1 MDGTGLLFGLPALM
15 PLLMLGV
22 AGVVLYFAWKAHK
35 RRKAEAAAFA
45 ASRGWTYTENV
56 PSLTSR
62 WRSSPFSRGH
72 GRRATNVITGAF
84 HGRQIVSMDYQY
96 TTGSGKNRSTW
107 YFHVVA
113 LSLPVPLPWLQ
124 LSPDGAGASIAKF
137 FGGQDINFESRAFN
151 DAWRVQAPEGRY
163 AYDFIHPRM
172 MDRLLAPDAVGKT
185 ITVEGADIYLAVSG
199 RQQLAAI
206 DHYINLLYGVV
217 DLIPRHLWLN
227 VGHDPLASRS

>member
-15 PLLMLGV
+15 PLLMIGV
-22 AGVVLYFAWKAHK
+22 AGVVIYFAWKAHK
-35 RRKAEAAAFA
+35 RRQAEAAAFA
-45 ASRGWTYTENV
+45 ASRGWTYTEKV

-72 GRRATNVITGAF
+72 GRSATNVITGAF

-137 FGGQDINFESRAFN
+137 FGGQDIDFESGAFN
-151 DAWRVQAPEGRY
+151 DAWRVQAPEGQY

-172 MDRLLAPDAVGKT
+172 MDRLLAPDAVGKS
-185 ITVEGADIYLAVSG
+185 ITVEGADIFLAVSG

-217 DLIPRHLWLN
+217 DLIPRHLWLK